1 MQKTTVKIIKLIN
14 GDDIVTVLPTGD
26 KQLPDNGPLI
36 RLDKPLQIKYVPQMT
51 PMGFRDYIAMIR
63 WTNYTS
69 DKIVTIPKDKIMTIT
84 NASLE
89 MSNSYGEIV
98 KNYDNLDKP
107 KRDENYQRKK
117 LTPEEND
124 KIKLQVIENR
134 NKIDTILY
142 QSQKMVDENNDKLS
156 EETKSE
162 LLEKVSQARE
172 ALDSDDVDSQEMALK
187 DLESILHKAGS
198 ELYADTEADTEA
210 DTNVDKSTN
219 DSDEDIVDADFE
231 EVL

>member
-1 MQKTTVKIIKLIN
+1 MKAQVKIIKLIN
-14 GDDIVTVLPTGD
+14 GDDIVTVLPTGE

-89 MSNSYGEIV
+89 MSTSYGEIV

-107 KRDENYQRKK
+107 KRDENYHRKEF
-117 LTPEEND
+117 TA
-124 KIKLQVIENR
+124 
-134 NKIDTILY
+134 
-142 QSQKMVDENNDKLS
+142 DENKKINEIFKELDD
-156 EETKSE
+156 EEEEPT
-162 LLEKVSQARE
+162 
-172 ALDSDDVDSQEMALK
+172 
-187 DLESILHKAGS
+187 LH
-198 ELYADTEADTEA
+198 
-210 DTNVDKSTN
+210 
-219 DSDEDIVDADFE
+219 
-231 EVL
+231 